1 MVYVSAE
8 SQDGRVYKSGVVF
21 AKEENTTYIFTIH
34 SSDLNEIS
42 VTLDSGLTI
51 PAEFVGRDD
60 ETGLTLLKVEEDFE
74 INPLRLGDSGLI
86 EQGEYNILL
95 GGRRSQTASS
105 PVSFGIVTEPGQRR
119 LNGYAWSVETLETDA
134 LTNEEF
140 VGGGMFDI
148 GGELIGIVIDTPT
161 GTYDSVGYG
170 IGVNEAKIIYQQLL
184 EGEIT
189 RGALG
194 IVARNVESL
203 RAYEK
208 NVLNIALDQVDGVLV
223 MNTYGISDDLLQ
235 QGDIIT
241 AIDNTLIPSIS
252 SMTELLYK
260 HNAGDEV
267 KVQFIRN
274 GEEMEEEIELQ

>member
-170 IGVNEAKIIYQQLL
+170 IGVNEVKIIYRLFLL
-184 EGEIT
+184 
-189 RGALG
+189 
-194 IVARNVESL
+194 
-203 RAYEK
+203 K
-208 NVLNIALDQVDGVLV
+208 
-223 MNTYGISDDLLQ
+223 
-235 QGDIIT
+235 
-241 AIDNTLIPSIS
+241 
-252 SMTELLYK
+252 
-260 HNAGDEV
+260 
-267 KVQFIRN
+267 
-274 GEEMEEEIELQ
+274 